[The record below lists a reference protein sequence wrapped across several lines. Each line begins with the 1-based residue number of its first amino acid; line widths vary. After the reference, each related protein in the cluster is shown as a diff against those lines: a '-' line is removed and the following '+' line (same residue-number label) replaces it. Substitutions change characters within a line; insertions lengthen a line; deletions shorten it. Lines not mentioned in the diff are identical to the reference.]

1 MNKKLFVL
9 FLGLLLLWACGGKT
23 VLVVKSNPTQA
34 DFILKE
40 LREAGTTDTKIVIT
54 KEAFGKSKSIKETA
68 TFRKEGFW
76 PEIIT
81 FQIIKNKAND
91 ILAVLKALDT
101 NLTITSTPPGA
112 LVQLSSPILN
122 KTEFTTP
129 YTFQM
134 PAFLA
139 TALSGNVSFNRI
151 FLEGYL
157 ADALWRNRAI
167 NIPPRE
173 NTTINIPL
181 MPIQTTLRVFTEPE
195 GATVED
201 IEESGFGY
209 LGTTPLARVFT
220 YEDIKKWASKRRVVR
235 KQGQEPI
242 LQDLAGFDAIE
253 ITLRISKSGYD
264 DTFFRNTKI
273 PIGEERSFQRIL
285 KPKATQIRFNSDPA
299 GAHVFVIRFTE
310 KEIYDENTGQL
321 RRERV
326 GEEKYL
332 GTTPFA
338 YNIDKS
344 DPLIH
349 GERLI
354 FRISSVPQDT
364 IIRYSEGQS
373 TYFVV
378 LR

>member
-1 MNKKLFVL
+1 MFKKLSVFLLVIL
-9 FLGLLLLWACGGKT
+9 FLWACGGKT
-23 VLVVKSNPTQA
+23 VLVIKSNPTQA
-34 DFILKE
+34 DFTLNG
-40 LREAGTTDTKIVIT
+40 LRRAGSTDTTIT
-54 KEAFGKSKSIKETA
+54 VSKEDFGKNDSIQETA
-68 TFRKEGFW
+68 TFNKEGYW
-76 PEIIT
+76 PEVLS
-81 FQIIKNKAND
+81 FQIFKNKVND
-91 ILAVLKALDT
+91 VLAVLKKLDT

-112 LVQLSSPILN
+112 LIQLSIPILN

-134 PAFLA
+134 PSFLA
-139 TALSGNVSFNRI
+139 AVLSGRVSFNRI

-157 ADALWRNRAI
+157 SDASWRNRII
-167 NIPPRE
+167 NIPLQE

-181 MPIQTTLRVFTEPE
+181 FPIQTTLRVFTEPD

-209 LGTTPLARVFT
+209 LGTTPLERVFT
-220 YEDIKKWASKRRVVR
+220 YQDIKKWASKKRVVK

-273 PIGEERSFQRIL
+273 PIGEERSLQRNL
-285 KPKATQIRFNSDPA
+285 KPKSTQIRINSDPA
-299 GAHVFVIRFTE
+299 GAHVFVVRFTE
-310 KEIYDENTGQL
+310 KEVYDENTGQL
-321 RRERV
+321 KRERV

-332 GTTPFA
+332 GTTPFT

-354 FRISSVPQDT
+354 FRISSVPRDT
-364 IIRYSEGQS
+364 TIRFSEGQD

>member
-1 MNKKLFVL
+1 MFKKLSVFLLTIL
-9 FLGLLLLWACGGKT
+9 FLWACSGKT
-23 VLVVKSNPTQA
+23 VLSIKSTPPQA
-34 DFILKE
+34 DFTLQA
-40 LREAGTTDTKIVIT
+40 LRIAGVTDTVIT
-54 KEAFGKSKSIKETA
+54 ISKEDFGKNDSIVETA
-68 TFRKEGFW
+68 AFKKAGYW
-76 PEIIT
+76 PEILPFRI
-81 FQIIKNKAND
+81 FKKKANS
-91 ILAVLKALDT
+91 ILVVLKALDT

-112 LVQLSSPILN
+112 LVQLSAPILG
-122 KTEFTTP
+122 KREFTTP

-134 PAFLA
+134 PAVLA
-139 TALSGNVSFNRI
+139 TALSGKVSFNRI

-157 ADALWRNRAI
+157 ADASWTNRAI
-167 NIPPRE
+167 NIPPGE
-173 NTTINIPL
+173 NTTINVPL

-209 LGTTPLARVFT
+209 LGTTPLDRVFT

-235 KQGQEPI
+235 KQGQEPV

-253 ITLRISKSGYD
+253 ITLRISKAGYD
-264 DTFFRNTKI
+264 DTFFRNMKI

-285 KPKATQIRFNSDPA
+285 KPKSTQIRVNSDPA

-310 KEIYDENTGQL
+310 KETYDENTGQL
-321 RRERV
+321 KRERV

-332 GTTPFA
+332 GTTPFT

-354 FRISSVPQDT
+354 FRISSVPRDT
-364 IIRYSEGQS
+364 IIRYSEGQA

>member
-1 MNKKLFVL
+1 MFKKLSVF
-9 FLGLLLLWACGGKT
+9 FLTVLLLWACSGKT
-23 VLVVKSNPTQA
+23 VLVIKSNPTQA
-34 DFILKE
+34 DFTLRE
-40 LREAGTTDTKIVIT
+40 LRRTGATDTTIT
-54 KEAFGKSKSIKETA
+54 ISKEAFGKNDSINETA
-68 TFRKEGFW
+68 TFEKEGYW
-76 PEIIT
+76 PEVLT
-81 FQIIKNKAND
+81 FRILKNKVNN
-91 ILAVLKALDT
+91 ILAALKALDT

-112 LVQLSSPILN
+112 LIQLSAPILG

-129 YTFQM
+129 FTFQM
-134 PAFLA
+134 PAVLA
-139 TALSGNVSFNRI
+139 ATLSGAVNFNRI

-157 ADALWRNRAI
+157 ADASWRNRVI
-167 NIPPRE
+167 NIPLRE

-181 MPIQTTLRVFTEPE
+181 LPIQTTLRVFTEPV

-209 LGTTPLARVFT
+209 LGTTPLERVFT
-220 YEDIKKWASKRRVVR
+220 YEDIKKWASKNRVVR
-235 KQGQEPI
+235 KQGLEPI

-253 ITLRISKSGYD
+253 ITLRISKSGFD
-264 DTFFRNTKI
+264 DTFFRSIKI
-273 PIGEERSFQRIL
+273 PIGEERSFQRNL

-299 GAHVFVIRFTE
+299 GAHVFVVRFTE

-332 GTTPFA
+332 GTTPFS

-354 FRISSVPQDT
+354 FRISSVPRDT
-364 IIRYSEGQS
+364 VIRYSGGQS

>member
-1 MNKKLFVL
+1 MFKKLSVFLLTIL
-9 FLGLLLLWACGGKT
+9 FLWACSGKT
-23 VLVVKSNPTQA
+23 ILVIKSNPTQA
-34 DFILKE
+34 DFTLTE
-40 LREAGTTDTKIVIT
+40 LRKAGSTDTTIT
-54 KEAFGKSKSIKETA
+54 ISKEDFGKSNSIQETA
-68 TFRKEGFW
+68 TFNKEGYW
-76 PEIIT
+76 PEVLT
-81 FQIIKNKAND
+81 FRIFKKKVND
-91 ILAVLKALDT
+91 ILAVLKELDT

-112 LVQLSSPILN
+112 LIQLSSPILN

-139 TALSGNVSFNRI
+139 AVLSGRVSFNRI

-157 ADALWRNRAI
+157 SDASWTNRAI
-167 NIPPRE
+167 DMPLRE

-181 MPIQTTLRVFTEPE
+181 TPIRTTLRVLTEPE

-209 LGTTPLARVFT
+209 LGTTPLERVFT
-220 YEDIKKWASKRRVVR
+220 YEDIKKWASKKRVVR
-235 KQGQEPI
+235 KQGQEPV

-253 ITLRISKSGYD
+253 ITLRISKTGYD

-273 PIGEERSFQRIL
+273 PIGEERSLQRNL
-285 KPKATQIRFNSDPA
+285 KPKATQIRFNSDPV

-349 GERLI
+349 GEQLI

>member
-1 MNKKLFVL
+1 MFKKLSVFLLTIL
-9 FLGLLLLWACGGKT
+9 FLWACSGKT
-23 VLVVKSNPTQA
+23 VLVIKSNPSQA
-34 DFILKE
+34 DFTLKE
-40 LREAGTTDTKIVIT
+40 LKRKGFTDTSIT
-54 KEAFGKSKSIKETA
+54 IPKEDFGKSDSIQETI
-68 TFRKEGFW
+68 TFGKDGYW
-76 PEIIT
+76 PEVMAFRI
-81 FQIIKNKAND
+81 FRSKVNN
-91 ILAVLKALDT
+91 ILGVLKELDT
-101 NLTITSTPPGA
+101 NLTITSTPAGA
-112 LVQLSSPILN
+112 LIQLSTPILN
-122 KTEFTTP
+122 RTEFTTP

-134 PAFLA
+134 PAVLA
-139 TALSGNVSFNRI
+139 SALSGTVNFNRI
-151 FLEGYL
+151 YLEGYL
-157 ADALWRNRAI
+157 ADASWTNRAI
-167 NIPPRE
+167 NIPPQE

-181 MPIQTTLRVFTEPE
+181 APIQTTLRVLTDPE

-209 LGTTPLARVFT
+209 LGTTPLERVFT
-220 YEDIKKWASKRRVVR
+220 YEDIQKWASKRRVVR

-253 ITLRISKSGYD
+253 ITLRIAKSGYD

-273 PIGEERSFQRIL
+273 PIGEERSLQRNL
-285 KPKATQIRFNSDPA
+285 KPKATQIRFNSDPV
-299 GAHVFVIRFTE
+299 GAHVFVVRFTE
-310 KEIYDENTGQL
+310 KEVYDENTGQL
-321 RRERV
+321 KRERV

-332 GTTPFA
+332 GTTPFS
-338 YNIDKS
+338 YNVDKS

-354 FRISSVPQDT
+354 FRISTVPQDT